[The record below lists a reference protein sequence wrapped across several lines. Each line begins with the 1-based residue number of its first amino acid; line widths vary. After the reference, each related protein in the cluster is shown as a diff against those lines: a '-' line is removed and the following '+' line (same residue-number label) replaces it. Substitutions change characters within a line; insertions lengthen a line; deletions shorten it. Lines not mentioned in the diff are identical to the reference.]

1 MTTNIALSIILA
13 AITVWCGLKSF
24 RCDGDGTIVHNRH
37 TTGIWL
43 ICAVQYIYVL
53 LSEGMWPITYPFS
66 IAGGSLLLFVAVAW
80 VKTYS
85 LFPSQKKE
93 GSPPQPDTPPPI
105 MPDRRWFQQ

>member
-1 MTTNIALSIILA
+1 MTLTMVLTIILV

-24 RCDGDGTIVHNRH
+24 SRDGNGTIVHNCH

-66 IAGGSLLLFVAVAW
+66 IAGGSLVLFVAVAW
-80 VKTYS
+80 AKTYS
-85 LFPSQKKE
+85 LFPSQKKKDH
-93 GSPPQPDTPPPI
+93 PPQPDTPPPI
-105 MPDRRWFQQ
+105 MPDRSWFQQ